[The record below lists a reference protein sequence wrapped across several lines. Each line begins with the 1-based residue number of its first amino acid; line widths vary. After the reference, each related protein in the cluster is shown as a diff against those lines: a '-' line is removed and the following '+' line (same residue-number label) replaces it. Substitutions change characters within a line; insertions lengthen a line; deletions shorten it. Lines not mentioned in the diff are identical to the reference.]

1 MTFSNRHI
9 CELNS
14 RSHFSV
20 LQSLLCIQTSVTWI
34 QAGGWECWKWAISIF
49 TNRALCASGHASWN
63 QPLLGEREKA
73 AMFISAA
80 PVGVCATACAHTLKD
95 ILNPTIRD
103 FYTSGKYKLVIFHF
117 SFLVSEEIT
126 NHFLAGNLI
135 KAFMKLV
142 VLILGYQM
150 CSSQMFRS
158 GSSYLH
164 FRLICMGCDLKKH

>member
-1 MTFSNRHI
+1 
-9 CELNS
+9 
-14 RSHFSV
+14 
-20 LQSLLCIQTSVTWI
+20 
-34 QAGGWECWKWAISIF
+34 
-49 TNRALCASGHASWN
+49 
-63 QPLLGEREKA
+63 
-73 AMFISAA
+73 MFISAA

-158 GSSYLH
+158 GSTVICILDSYAWGVISKSTKYAIL
-164 FRLICMGCDLKKH
+164 FIYECRKPKQF